1 MAVKVSAI
9 MVVREQKEGGDSA
22 FEIIAGRD
30 DTCVT
35 SGWFYGGSGVV
46 GLKVELYG
54 FPRREQAHIIVH
66 RKHVD
71 WDVGCWR
78 RIESVTVTGHRLFGK
93 GILQIIGHMLWSR
106 FL

>member
-22 FEIIAGRD
+22 FAIISGRD

-78 RIESVTVTGHRLFGK
+78 RNRERDSHRTPTFGK
-93 GILQIIGHMLWSR
+93 RIPDSCVSKGG
-106 FL
+106 F